1 MSVSVQEP
9 DELPEIGP
17 WGFIISML
25 VIAHLCTLSR
35 KDRERFFKFLDTVT
49 QQAEAFGNVLSIRG
63 ANRSPDKAASEARNR
78 RLAINW
84 LTSCRAIWVT
94 SSKALERSAG

>member
-1 MSVSVQEP
+1 MSVAPVPEA

-17 WGFIISML
+17 WGFVISML
-25 VIAHLCTLSR
+25 VIAGLCVLSK
-35 KDRERFFKFLDTVT
+35 KDRERFFKFLDIVME
-49 QQAEAFGNVLSIRG
+49 QAESFGNVLSIRG
-63 ANRSPDKAASEARNR
+63 ANRSPDRAASEARNR

-94 SSKALERSAG
+94 SAKALEGR